1 MCKAEIPAS
10 PLNVGSLL
18 ALGDEPPGRAKGGRD
33 GVGCNLEKPNSYIH
47 GAPANWTYGVC
58 ITEKLIKKK
67 N

>member
-47 GAPANWTYGVC
+47 GTPANWTYGVHYWE
-58 ITEKLIKKK
+58 INLKKK